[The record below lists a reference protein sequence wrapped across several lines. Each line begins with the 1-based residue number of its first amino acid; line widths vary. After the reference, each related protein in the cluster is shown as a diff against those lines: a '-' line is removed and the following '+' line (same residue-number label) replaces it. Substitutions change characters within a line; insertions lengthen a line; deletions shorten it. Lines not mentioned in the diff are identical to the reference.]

1 MKFFNYYQHVLSGL
15 NLYTS
20 RNFKLYGFIQWKQK
34 ITQWLEK
41 TSDNPTAIAEWESL
55 DENNNNLGG
64 LFIHGG
70 GLLEKISKHYVWL
83 ARYPSGILPSE
94 NKKLLDLLRSK
105 QESKAIGPHFD
116 FGFKCFIHYDLTYI
130 QDSFILWLRSI
141 SDFYQ
146 ATAPDSG
153 LSAEWLSLPS
163 ITIYSDGGTTSDP
176 NFINQ
181 LSIAVK
187 ERFVW
192 TGKIFNKKIFDK
204 YKKVNK
210 KAEELSFKRNNFLTQ
225 LQATTN
231 EENEITIPIKINEEK
246 KIKWEYTLCSLGA
259 ILAKE
264 AEDTDSQNLS
274 QYVNEKARNYIDR
287 KGKPVTG
294 AQLLNNYYAWRKR
307 TGLEEMYKKCK
318 KIKNQLE
325 KNSKKQPTQNKL

>member
-1 MKFFNYYQHVLSGL
+1 MKFLNYYQLVLSGL
-15 NLYTS
+15 KLYTE
-20 RNFKLYGFIQWKQK
+20 RNFNLYGFIQWKQK

-64 LFIHGG
+64 FLIPGG

-130 QDSFILWLRSI
+130 QDSFILWLRNI

-146 ATAPDSG
+146 ETAPDSG

-192 TGKIFNKKIFDK
+192 TGKIFNKDIIDK
-204 YKKVNK
+204 YEKVNK
-210 KAEELSFKRNNFLTQ
+210 KAEELSLMRNNILTRW
-225 LQATTN
+225 QATTN

-246 KIKWEYTLCSLGA
+246 KIKWEYPLFLLGA
-259 ILAKE
+259 KLRKE
-264 AEDTDSQNLS
+264 AS
-274 QYVNEKARNYIDR
+274 EKEKEVKYYFRKEAQKYLDK
-287 KGKPVTG
+287 KGKPIDG
-294 AQLLNNYYAWRKR
+294 DKLLNNWYTRSSNDGIEAVNER
-307 TGLEEMYKKCK
+307 LKKVLDQ
-318 KIKNQLE
+318 IENE
-325 KNSKKQPTQNKL
+325 K